1 MSARTL
7 TALAQPRAALLLALL
22 ALAALAAVVLAP
34 PTSAAPPDDLTLSL
48 SLIED
53 SDDIV
58 PAGGSLQLRATLS
71 SATATPAP
79 ALEDITGTL
88 RVSGSQEWEHNGRS
102 SYSVA
107 ATYGPGVAGYGP
119 GVAGAATGW
128 DVAVQER
135 TAAQG
140 GDIVAVGAP
149 YDDYAV
155 DADTTHD
162 NAGSVDL
169 VVNGSFV
176 KRLTAPTPAANAL
189 FGHSVDVGG
198 GLIVVGAPGANLAYL
213 YDAAGALVATL
224 SPPLPMGMPLANL
237 DKFGYGVAIDDAGE
251 TIVVGSTA
259 GRGGSALNGAA
270 YFFLKPATGWAN
282 ATATAANSVG
292 YGIIHRGQDKN
303 LGGVVDISGNGQVLI
318 IGAGSSDTSNG
329 GDNKNGAV
337 LVYYRHATTAWT
349 GHNTSPNAILLVPT
363 GMQGIAGIRTGD
375 SVAISYDGREVVAG
389 AAGTSD
395 TANWKGAAFLWVTS
409 GSWSGGIN
417 NGIALTDADSADG
430 DRFGHSVAISDSG
443 DRVIVSNAWKQA
455 NNYQAGDAHIFDKPA
470 TGWVVSSAAN
480 TVLESP
486 RTVAPA
492 AAANLF
498 FGSAVALDG
507 ENSVVIGQTETL
519 NLTAATA
526 ADNVAITT
534 GHGLAYA
541 FDLSA
546 ADAQASALRLG
557 DPLPCSSKML
567 DGTTTWTCPV
577 DLDTTPGNVPMITI
591 PAGTPDGAFTISASF
606 TVDDKKLSATLPVT
620 IGTVNEADHAEFDF
634 ALNPGNP
641 EISGDPLEMPYPS
654 EIAAGDSTQLQLKIL
669 SSVDKPAGA
678 DAVSTLLFTTNMG
691 SLNLLKPAGAAMGDC
706 DLTCQV
712 DVTKLKAS
720 NSGDIVVELTH
731 PGAGKSGTAM
741 VRAQVLPKTGG
752 ALLPIDPVT
761 VILSGPAA
769 KLTVSEPATGVLN
782 INTATGDDDAAETR
796 DRLRLSVSATDASG
810 NKANVP
816 ATPRST
822 LIKGPNGAVIWRS
835 SDANN
840 TNFAVAWPLTT
851 TEPDGDDEGTE
862 DDIVNVLTADGK
874 LQVELD
880 VNAPAAT
887 PLKSGAYTLEVT
899 AGSLKAART
908 FMVSGGP
915 ESIVFGEPDGE
926 LTVGERFTLPVM
938 LSDAAGAA
946 VPDGTMVTF
955 TLTPNGAMPVLVELR
970 KKTTTTDGQ
979 ASVTYQVISAGRASV
994 RASAGDAGD
1003 VTVISTTDLPTA
1015 PAAPANPADSLS
1027 PKMPNEYSSWLGE
1040 GATTASA
1047 LLDGLG
1053 DGFSTILLWSDGDW
1067 LRYGVLD
1074 GRRIP
1079 GTLDFEVTRGA
1090 VLWLGSAN

>member
-7 TALAQPRAALLLALL
+7 TALARPRAALLLALL

-34 PTSAAPPDDLTLSL
+34 PTGAAPPDDLTLTL

-53 SDDIV
+53 SDNIV

-71 SATATPAP
+71 STTAAP

-107 ATYGPGVAGYGP
+107 ATYGPGVAEYDA

-149 YDDYAV
+149 NDDYAV

-162 NAGSVDL
+162 KAGSVDL
-169 VVNGSFV
+169 FVDGSFV

-189 FGHSVDVGG
+189 FGHSVDVGD
-198 GLIVVGAPGANLAYL
+198 GLIVVGAPGENRAYL
-213 YDAAGALVATL
+213 YDAAGALVATF
-224 SPPLPMGMPLANL
+224 SPPNLANL
-237 DKFGYGVAIDDAGE
+237 AEFGYGVAIDDAGA

-259 GRGGSALNGAA
+259 GLAGGATNGAA
-270 YFFLKPATGWAN
+270 YFFLKPATGWVA

-292 YGIIHRGQDKN
+292 YTVAHRGQGKN

-349 GHNTSPNAILLVPT
+349 AHGSAANAILLVPLA
-363 GMQGIAGIRTGD
+363 MQGRAGIRVGD

-417 NGIALTDADSADG
+417 SGIALTDADSADG
-430 DRFGHSVAISDSG
+430 DQFGHSVAISDSG
-443 DRVIVSNAWKQA
+443 ERVIVSNAGKQA
-455 NNYQAGDAHIFDKPA
+455 DNYQAGDVHIFDKPSGA
-470 TGWVVSSAAN
+470 WAADSAADS
-480 TVLESP
+480 VLTSP
-486 RTVAPA
+486 QSEAQ
-492 AAANLF
+492 LF
-498 FGSAVALDG
+498 FGSGVALDG
-507 ENSVVIGQTETL
+507 ENTLVVGQPESTDFL
-519 NLTAATA
+519 AT
-526 ADNVAITT
+526 DITT
-534 GHGLAYA
+534 DHGRAYA
-541 FDLSA
+541 FDLA
-546 ADAQASALRLG
+546 ASDVQASAALLE
-557 DPLPCSSKML
+557 DTPDLPSLLCTSRRL

-577 DLDTTPGNVPMITI
+577 DLDTTPGTAPMITI
-591 PAGTPDGAFTISASF
+591 PAGTPDGAFTISANF
-606 TVDDKKLSATLPVT
+606 AVDGKENISAILPVT
-620 IGTVNEADHAEFDF
+620 IGTVNEADHAEFGF
-634 ALNPGNP
+634 ALNPGDP
-641 EISGDPLEMPYPS
+641 EISGDPLEKPYPS
-654 EIAAGDSTQLQLKIL
+654 AIAAGASTRLQLKIL

-678 DAVSTLLFTTNMG
+678 DSVSTLLFTTNMG
-691 SLNLLKPAGAAMGDC
+691 SLNLLKPTDAAMGDC

-712 DVTKLKAS
+712 DVSKLKAS
-720 NSGDIVVELTH
+720 NSGDIVVELSH

-752 ALLPIDPVT
+752 ALLPIDAVT
-761 VILSGPAA
+761 VTLSGPAA

-782 INTATGDDDAAETR
+782 TNTATGDDDAAETR

-810 NKANVP
+810 NKASVP
-816 ATPRST
+816 TAPRST

-994 RASAGDAGD
+994 RASAGEAGD
-1003 VTVISTTDLPTA
+1003 VTVISTTDLPAA
-1015 PAAPANPADSLS
+1015 PAAPTNPADSLS

-1040 GATTASA
+1040 GSTTAAA

-1053 DGFSTILLWSDGDW
+1053 DGFSTILLWSDGGW
-1067 LRYGVLD
+1067 LRYGVTD